1 MGELTKA
8 IPMIKKSHAC
18 SSVTIIQLQDI
29 YGWAEML
36 SEKKEHKVGANSVM
50 RKCKD
55 YIKLI
60 KGE

>member
-1 MGELTKA
+1 
-8 IPMIKKSHAC
+8 MIKKSHAC

-36 SEKKEHKVGANSVM
+36 SKEKEHKVGANSVM